1 MHKSISSAIFLLFTN
16 TFYSSRRLTQILPK
30 RFLPRRDEFNARKL
44 NYYFLGRLLNESL
57 LTNRNVISSNKI
69 LISIIFFL
77 LAGMCEI
84 GGGYLVWLWLRD
96 GMSWMLGVLG
106 GFVLFAY
113 GIVPTFQP
121 HHFHRIY
128 ATYGGIFI
136 VMALLWGWFIEGI
149 RPDIFDI
156 TGAIVSLI
164 GVVIIYYIPRKNE
177 LIPSEGK

>member
-16 TFYSSRRLTQILPK
+16 TLYSSRRLTQILPK

-106 GFVLFAY
+106 GFVLS
-113 GIVPTFQP
+113 
-121 HHFHRIY
+121 H
-128 ATYGGIFI
+128 
-136 VMALLWGWFIEGI
+136 MA
-149 RPDIFDI
+149 
-156 TGAIVSLI
+156 
-164 GVVIIYYIPRKNE
+164 
-177 LIPSEGK
+177 